1 MQVYLDLLKKIMEEG
16 TDRSDR
22 TGTGTRSI
30 FGTQMRFN
38 LEKAFPKTNRV
49 IVEGANVQI
58 KHQKATTMGGESG
71 RLEKEGPIDASK
83 VLLYSEELKKGV
95 RTGIVYEDGKKI
107 RKSKKTDEKFD

>member
-1 MQVYLDLLKKIMEEG
+1 MHIKKGDKVQVISGEYKGHVGEVI
-16 TDRSDR
+16 
-22 TGTGTRSI
+22 
-30 FGTQMRFN
+30 
-38 LEKAFPKTNRV
+38 KAFPKTNRV

>member
-1 MQVYLDLLKKIMEEG
+1 MHIKKGDKVQIISGEYKGHVGEV
-16 TDRSDR
+16 
-22 TGTGTRSI
+22 I
-30 FGTQMRFN
+30 
-38 LEKAFPKTNRV
+38 KAFPKINRV

>member
-1 MQVYLDLLKKIMEEG
+1 MHIKKGDKVQIISGEYKGHVGEVL
-16 TDRSDR
+16 
-22 TGTGTRSI
+22 
-30 FGTQMRFN
+30 Q
-38 LEKAFPKTNRV
+38 AFPKTNRV

-71 RLEKEGPIDASK
+71 RLEQNGPIDASN

>member
-1 MQVYLDLLKKIMEEG
+1 MHIKKGDKVQIISGEYKGHVGEV
-16 TDRSDR
+16 
-22 TGTGTRSI
+22 I
-30 FGTQMRFN
+30 
-38 LEKAFPKTNRV
+38 KAFPKTNRV

>member
-1 MQVYLDLLKKIMEEG
+1 MHIKKGDKVQVISGEYKGHVGEVL
-16 TDRSDR
+16 
-22 TGTGTRSI
+22 
-30 FGTQMRFN
+30 
-38 LEKAFPKTNRV
+38 KAFPKTNRV

-71 RLEKEGPIDASK
+71 RLEQNGPIDASN

-95 RTGIVYEDGKKI
+95 RTGIVYENGKKV

>member
-1 MQVYLDLLKKIMEEG
+1 MHIKKGDKVQIISGEYKGHVGEVL
-16 TDRSDR
+16 
-22 TGTGTRSI
+22 
-30 FGTQMRFN
+30 Q
-38 LEKAFPKTNRV
+38 AFPKTNRV

-58 KHQKATTMGGESG
+58 KHQRATTMGGESG
-71 RLEKEGPIDASK
+71 RLEQNGPIDASN

>member
-1 MQVYLDLLKKIMEEG
+1 MHIKKGDKVQIISGEYKGHVGEV
-16 TDRSDR
+16 
-22 TGTGTRSI
+22 
-30 FGTQMRFN
+30 
-38 LEKAFPKTNRV
+38 LKAFPKTNRV

-71 RLEKEGPIDASK
+71 ILEQNGPIDASN

-95 RTGIVYEDGKKI
+95 RTGIVYENGKKV

>member
-1 MQVYLDLLKKIMEEG
+1 MHIKKGDKVQIISGEYKGHVGEV
-16 TDRSDR
+16 
-22 TGTGTRSI
+22 I
-30 FGTQMRFN
+30 
-38 LEKAFPKTNRV
+38 KAFPKTNRV

-83 VLLYSEELKKGV
+83 VLLYSEELNKGV

>member
-1 MQVYLDLLKKIMEEG
+1 MHIKKGDKVQIISGEYKGHVGEV
-16 TDRSDR
+16 
-22 TGTGTRSI
+22 I
-30 FGTQMRFN
+30 
-38 LEKAFPKTNRV
+38 KAFPKTSRV

>member
-1 MQVYLDLLKKIMEEG
+1 MHIKKGDKVQIISGEYKGHVGEVL
-16 TDRSDR
+16 
-22 TGTGTRSI
+22 
-30 FGTQMRFN
+30 Q
-38 LEKAFPKTNRV
+38 AFPKTNRV

>member
-1 MQVYLDLLKKIMEEG
+1 MHIKKGDKVQIISGEYKGHVGEV
-16 TDRSDR
+16 
-22 TGTGTRSI
+22 I
-30 FGTQMRFN
+30 
-38 LEKAFPKTNRV
+38 KAFPNTNRV

>member
-1 MQVYLDLLKKIMEEG
+1 MHIKKGDKVQIISGEFKGHVGEV
-16 TDRSDR
+16 
-22 TGTGTRSI
+22 
-30 FGTQMRFN
+30 
-38 LEKAFPKTNRV
+38 LEAFPKTNRV

-58 KHQKATTMGGESG
+58 KHQRAMQMGSESG
-71 RLEKEGPIDASK
+71 RIEKEGPIDASK

>member
-1 MQVYLDLLKKIMEEG
+1 MHIKKGDKVQIISGEYKGHVGEVL
-16 TDRSDR
+16 
-22 TGTGTRSI
+22 
-30 FGTQMRFN
+30 Q
-38 LEKAFPKTNRV
+38 AFPKTNRV

-58 KHQKATTMGGESG
+58 KHQRATTMGGESG
-71 RLEKEGPIDASK
+71 RLEQNGPTDASN